1 MPDPTHPSQIA
12 RPAAPRGPALP
23 MRLGHIWIGPKPA
36 PSVWM
41 ETWPKAHPGWSY
53 TVFGNDTLTGFPF
66 RLRKLINEYAWRGA
80 WAGAQDMMRYELLFR
95 YGGFMADADAI
106 CLHPVDALL
115 DQPRAYTVYDR
126 PETDKFRGVCPF
138 LACEPGNPFVGAVID
153 DLAGL
158 EPWELRKPEVS
169 TGNRFLMRMI
179 KDRAPGPETLH
190 IFPTHYFIPWQKSA
204 PDVWYD
210 GPDRIYAEQK
220 WGTSTFAYNRRN
232 GPSPEQVGPA
242 ELRKRHMALVERMA
256 GAFGDRRGADPDAA
270 AARQSQATE
279 QGDKVAKL
287 LTEPDLTQDLNALN
301 AVLCAGMAAAGRPV
315 RFQGLHFYRHM
326 QQQPL
331 VEAKLRTRSD
341 PMRRQLLGWLGS
353 ARKALV
359 IGYDTGHLMLS
370 ALHLNPA
377 LLITATD
384 AGRWPAEGD
393 DDPPERSRYV
403 PLARDWLAGR
413 FSERLAVHTKVETE
427 LLAEVAQ
434 DQAAAGRFDLVLFA
448 DVDIHALRTLIAARG
463 LLARDAVVVAASA
476 TGEGGRGFADRLR
489 VQGLCYRVL
498 DQADFGDDRGSF
510 AAFQL
515 DPDEG

>member
-1 MPDPTHPSQIA
+1 MHETSQKIL
-12 RPAAPRGPALP
+12 PAGPAIP
-23 MRLGHIWIGPKPA
+23 KRLGHIWIGPKPA
-36 PSVWM
+36 PTVWM
-41 ETWPKAHPGWSY
+41 ESWPKMHPGWTY
-53 TVFGNDTLTGFPF
+53 TVFGNDTLTGYPF

-80 WAGAQDMMRYELLFR
+80 WAGVQDMMRYELLFR

-106 CLHPVDALL
+106 CLHPVDDLL

-153 DLAGL
+153 ELARL

-179 KDRAPGPETLH
+179 KDRAPGPDTLH

-232 GPSPEQVGPA
+232 GPSTELVPAA
-242 ELRKRHMALVERMA
+242 ELQERHARLIDRLT
-256 GAFGDRRGADPDAA
+256 GAFGESHGADRETVSARLESATALGETVPD
-270 AARQSQATE
+270 
-279 QGDKVAKL
+279 L
-287 LTEPDLTQDLNALN
+287 LTRPKVMQDMAGLNTALCS
-301 AVLCAGMAAAGRPV
+301 AMTAAGRPV

-341 PMRRQLLGWLGS
+341 QMRRQVLGWLGT
-353 ARKALV
+353 ARQALV
-359 IGYDTGHLMLS
+359 IGYDTGHLLLS
-370 ALHLNPA
+370 ALHLNPD
-377 LLITATD
+377 LQITATD
-384 AGRWPAEGD
+384 AGRWPVEGD

-403 PLARDWLAGR
+403 PVARDWLAGR
-413 FSERLAVHTKVETE
+413 FPDRLAIEARAETGF
-427 LLAEVAQ
+427 LA
-434 DQAAAGRFDLVLFA
+434 DLIKTGGPAGGFDLLVFA
-448 DVDIHALRTLIAARG
+448 DVDIYALRTLMAARS
-463 LLARDAVVVAASA
+463 LLARDAVVLSASA
-476 TGEGGRGFADRLR
+476 SGDAGRRFADRLR
-489 VQGLCYRVL
+489 VQGLCQRVL
-498 DQADFGDDRGSF
+498 ADHDFGDGRGSL
-510 AAFQL
+510 AVLQL
-515 DPDEG
+515 DRNDD